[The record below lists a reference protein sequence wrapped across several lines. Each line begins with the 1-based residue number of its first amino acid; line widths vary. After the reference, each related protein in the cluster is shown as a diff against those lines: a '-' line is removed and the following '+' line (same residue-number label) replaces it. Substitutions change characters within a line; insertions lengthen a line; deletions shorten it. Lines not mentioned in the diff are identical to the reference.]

1 MTRFKQHV
9 FIAAGLRTPFGRG
22 GGPLSAYDAENTGIE
37 TARIAAAQ
45 YLRAQGYEQEAKLI
59 AEGQGDDFREV
70 GIALALWNIMNVR
83 PSPPTKRLGRRIVG
97 EEC

>member
-1 MTRFKQHV
+1 MTEK
-9 FIAAGLRTPFGRG
+9 RG
-22 GGPLSAYDAENTGIE
+22 TEA
-37 TARIAAAQ
+37 ARIAAAQ
-45 YLRAQGYEQEAKLI
+45 YLKAQGYEQEAKLV

-70 GIALALWNIMNVR
+70 AIARALWNIMNVP